1 MAGFDWEDVAS
12 VAGGPT
18 VAMGIRIKNEKKLKR
33 LQNETKEA
41 LEYVDRV
48 CNTLENA
55 IEELGKQ
62 RLETGAGILRDIYF
76 LYTMIKEPALSD
88 ILSTKKEEATV
99 FDDKLKKIEVITQR
113 ASNDIKNHSKDIRLS
128 WGLDGKSVTTF
139 IMSET
144 INGPDRNN
152 WSVKDIMLGKGRFKN
167 LAWENLNIKSISMKR
182 SLKEQLEIAESDLL
196 EAEKIQKGVAE
207 QEANV
212 QKIEE
217 GVKKL
222 ISLIKDE
229 EHFLIGEKGKM
240 TELLKAHL
248 NWKEFSVQEK
258 EVIGYIVYHLLRLGR
273 LIEEPL
279 LTEEGILTKRVV
291 RMMELW

>member
-88 ILSTKKEEATV
+88 ILSTKKKEAAV

-152 WSVKDIMLGKGRFKN
+152 WSVKDIVLGKGRFKN
-167 LAWENLNIKSISMKR
+167 LAWENLNIKPISMKR

-229 EHFLIGEKGKM
+229 EHF
-240 TELLKAHL
+240 
-248 NWKEFSVQEK
+248 
-258 EVIGYIVYHLLRLGR
+258 
-273 LIEEPL
+273 
-279 LTEEGILTKRVV
+279 
-291 RMMELW
+291 